1 MINNFINLIQ
11 NNIGYSEYGNF
22 TDLLYIILFIILI
35 ALLVIIL
42 EFVIIGLFLN
52 KYNKLLYEE
61 GTILAFIPLAQTYL
75 LGKLAFNKLIGIIM
89 VAINILPYLS
99 IKNNEYILK
108 IREFSGAARFFI
120 LIYAIIKY
128 NRIKKGIIS
137 KEEAAFQSDQYSFI
151 TKSETNVQTQSNK
164 PRFCRN
170 CGVKLIPESSF
181 CQKCG
186 QSIEK

>member
-11 NNIGYSEYGNF
+11 NNIGYSEYGNLG
-22 TDLLYIILFIILI
+22 DLLYIILFIILI

-52 KYNKLLYEE
+52 KYNKLLYGE
-61 GTILAFIPLAQTYL
+61 GSILAFIPLAQTYL
-75 LGKLAFNKLIGIIM
+75 LGKLAFNKLVGIIM
-89 VAINILPYLS
+89 VAISLLPYLS
-99 IKNNEYILK
+99 IPKNDYILSVG
-108 IREFSGAARFFI
+108 EFSGAARFFI

-137 KEEAAFQSDQYSFI
+137 KEKAAFQSDQYSFI

-164 PRFCRN
+164 PSFCQN
-170 CGVKLIPESSF
+170 CGAKLIPESSF
-181 CQKCG
+181 CQECG
-186 QSIEK
+186 HPIEK